1 MESESG
7 VVMALAGPV
16 LFGLAALLR
25 MSRDWRR
32 YRVIR
37 RNLHQPV
44 IRMPNRPIDDQWQ
57 PGGSKQS
64 AIGTSASF

>member
-32 YRVIR
+32 YSVIR
-37 RNLHQPV
+37 RNLHQAV
-44 IRMPNRPIDDQWQ
+44 IEMPNRPIDDQWH
-57 PGGSKQS
+57 PAGSKES
-64 AIGTSASF
+64 AIGTSASC